1 MSKHMV
7 APRLMANKFI
17 IWTRT
22 LAPHSSYLSNRGRRG
37 RDFGLHKE
45 VQPPRKV
52 DRLAELQKVLDLS
65 SAMPS
70 DETFARQLRRKRI
83 VM

>member
-1 MSKHMV
+1 M
-7 APRLMANKFI
+7 
-17 IWTRT
+17 
-22 LAPHSSYLSNRGRRG
+22 
-37 RDFGLHKE
+37 E

-70 DETFARQLRRKRI
+70 DETFARQLARRKRI